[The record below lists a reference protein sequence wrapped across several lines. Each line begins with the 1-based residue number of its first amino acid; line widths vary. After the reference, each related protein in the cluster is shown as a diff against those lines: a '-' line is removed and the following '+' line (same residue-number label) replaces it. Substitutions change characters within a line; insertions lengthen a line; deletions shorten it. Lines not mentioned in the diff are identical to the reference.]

1 MRRPTLAAFAVI
13 AAAGALA
20 ACATLD
26 APVER
31 SPRAQAELARWL
43 DGRAPGQPQGCL
55 QTLRTQDQIV
65 IDENTILYRDGSKRL
80 WRNEMRGPCNGLGRP
95 GTAIVTRQVSGG
107 SLCSGEIA
115 QIIDTSGGFTVGS
128 CSFGDFVPYTG
139 PGRTR

>member
-13 AAAGALA
+13 AASSAIA
-20 ACATLD
+20 ACATI
-26 APVER
+26 AEPEQR
-31 SPRAQAELARWL
+31 SPRAVTELARWL
-43 DGRAPGQPQGCL
+43 DGRTPGQPQSCL
-55 QTLRTQDQIV
+55 PTFQTRDQII
-65 IDENTILYRDGSKRL
+65 IDERTIIYRDGNNRL
-80 WRNEMRGPCNGLGRP
+80 WRNEMRGPCNGLDRP

-115 QIIDTSGGFTVGS
+115 QIIDTAGGFTVGS